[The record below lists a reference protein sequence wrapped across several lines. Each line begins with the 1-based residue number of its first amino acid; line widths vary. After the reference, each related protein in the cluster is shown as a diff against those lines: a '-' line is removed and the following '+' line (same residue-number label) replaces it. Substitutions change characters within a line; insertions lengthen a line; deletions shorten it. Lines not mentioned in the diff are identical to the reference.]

1 MEIELKSK
9 AIEFL
14 AQQLKN
20 ESLSLFL
27 GAGISKSF
35 DLDNW
40 LSLLNKLNADPKI
53 GLPELPDSKAH
64 SADDFQNAANAI
76 VRKLSGNEKDLIELI
91 SNHLYDGLD
100 LESKSLDIFKHKQLI
115 SLSSLIMG
123 NKRGR
128 VKNVFTL
135 NYDSLLEWYLKSFG
149 FTVNTISELPYFSTG
164 HDVEIFHPHGY
175 IPHKVMGQASSKE
188 IILSKSQADKRL
200 GEVDSPW
207 SSLVKHYLS
216 KNVFLFIGM
225 SEATAGD
232 RMISPLLRNVRGK
245 VDRELGIWIFKH
257 DVKESV
263 KDDLRD
269 LKIAPLI
276 LKDDDEIPNFL
287 LSISRKAMELSIA

>member
-1 MEIELKSK
+1 MEIESKSN

-14 AQQLKN
+14 AEQLRD

-40 LSLLNKLNADPKI
+40 LGLLNKLNSDPLI
-53 GLPELPDSKAH
+53 ELPTLSEDDNH
-64 SADDFQNAANAI
+64 TADDFQSAANAI
-76 VRKLSGNEKDLIELI
+76 VRKINGEEKVLIRLI
-91 SNHLYDGLD
+91 AKYLYEGLD
-100 LESKSLDIFKHKQLI
+100 LESKSFDIFKHKQLI

-123 NKRGR
+123 NRRGR

-175 IPHKVMGQASSKE
+175 IPHETMNQSPSKE

-232 RMISPLLRNVRGK
+232 RLISPLLRNVRGR

-269 LKIAPLI
+269 LRIAPLI
-276 LKDDDEIPNFL
+276 LKEKDEIPNFL
-287 LSISRKAMELSIA
+287 LSVSRRAMELSIV